1 LAVQFSAL
9 PLRNNYTLI
18 EMGTTK
24 KYSYKYPHPAVT
36 TDSVIFGFDGSN
48 LNVLLIERGIEPYKG
63 RWAFPGG
70 FIRME
75 ETAEEGARRELREET
90 GVENVFMEQLQAF
103 SGINRDP
110 RERVIT
116 IAFYALIKQSDY
128 QVIGGDDASK
138 AHWFRLHEIP
148 ELAFDHDSIL
158 RVAMSHLKQKIHFEP
173 IGFELL
179 SDKFTMTQLQSLY
192 ESILEIRFDRR
203 NFYKKMLSMDYIV
216 PLDEKMSNTT
226 HRAAR
231 YFSFNRE
238 KYQEL
243 KEKGF
248 RLEF

>member
-1 LAVQFSAL
+1 M
-9 PLRNNYTLI
+9 RNIYTI
-18 EMGTTK
+18 NNMATTK
-24 KYSYKYPHPAVT
+24 EFRSKYWHPAVT
-36 TDSVIFGFDGSN
+36 VDCVIFGFDGAN
-48 LNVLLIERGIEPYKG
+48 LNILLIQRGLEPYIG

-70 FIRME
+70 FIKE
-75 ETAEEGARRELREET
+75 KETAEEGARRELKEET
-90 GVENVFMEQLQAF
+90 GVENVFMEQLRAF
-103 SGINRDP
+103 SGVDRDP

-116 IAFYALIKQSDY
+116 IAFYALVKLSDY
-128 QVIGGDDASK
+128 NVIGGDDASK
-138 AHWFRLHEIP
+138 AQWFRIHEIP

-158 RVAMSHLKQKIHFEP
+158 SVAMSHLKQKIQFEP

-179 SDKFTMTQLQSLY
+179 SDKFTMTQLQTLY

-203 NFYKKMLSMDYIV
+203 NFYKKMLSLDLLIPLEDKV
-216 PLDEKMSNTT
+216 PNTS

-238 KYQEL
+238 KYLEL

>member
-1 LAVQFSAL
+1 MVVQFLKL
-9 PLRNNYTLI
+9 PLRNNYTLNN
-18 EMGTTK
+18 MATTK
-24 KYSYKYPHPAVT
+24 IFRYKYWHPAVT
-36 TDSVIFGFDGSN
+36 VDCVIFGFDGSN
-48 LNVLLIERGIEPYKG
+48 LNILLIERGLEPFKG

-70 FIRME
+70 FIRKE
-75 ETAEEGARRELREET
+75 ETAEEGARRELQEET

-103 SGINRDP
+103 SGVHRDP

-116 IAFYALIKQSDY
+116 IAFYALVKLSDY
-128 QVIGGDDASK
+128 HVKGGDDASK
-138 AHWFRLHEIP
+138 AQWFRIHEIP

-158 RVAMSHLKQKIHFEP
+158 RVAMSHLKQKIQFEP

-179 SDKFTMTQLQSLY
+179 SDKFTMTQLQTLY
-192 ESILEIRFDRR
+192 EAILEIRFDRR
-203 NFYKKMLSMDYIV
+203 NFYKKMLSMDLVIPLEEKV
-216 PLDEKMSNTT
+216 PNTS

-238 KYQEL
+238 KYLEL

>member
-1 LAVQFSAL
+1 MVVQLLSL
-9 PLRNNYTLI
+9 PLCIIYTLI
-18 EMGTTK
+18 PMGTTK

-36 TDSVIFGFDGSN
+36 ADCVIFGFDGSN
-48 LNVLLIERGIEPYKG
+48 LNVLLVERGIEPYKG

-70 FIRME
+70 FIRMD
-75 ETAEEGARRELREET
+75 ETAEEGAKRELKEET
-90 GVENVFMEQLQAF
+90 GVENVFMDQLQAF

-116 IAFYALIKQSDY
+116 IAFYALIRQSDY
-128 QVIGGDDASK
+128 HVIGGDDARS
-138 AHWFRLHEIP
+138 AQWFRLHEIP

-158 RVAMSHLKQKIHFEP
+158 RVAMSRLKQMIHFEP

-179 SDKFTMTQLQSLY
+179 NDKFTMTQLQTLY

-203 NFYKKMLSMDYIV
+203 NFYKKMLSMDYMV
-216 PLDEKMSNTT
+216 PLDEKMPNTT